1 MPLYVE
7 CLSHSAS
14 MKADVMWSV
23 MWSVKQQ
30 QGSEGELES
39 NQGDKTNACNL
50 KMISLALT
58 KNSLN
63 TDQSSIDRI
72 SSTIIVH

>member
-23 MWSVKQQ
+23 KQQ

-39 NQGDKTNACNL
+39 NQRDKT
-50 KMISLALT
+50 KMPVI
-58 KNSLN
+58 
-63 TDQSSIDRI
+63 
-72 SSTIIVH
+72 